1 MATKKK
7 VNDPITVLIDTEPEQ
22 PNLMDSTW
30 EIKLVDL
37 ATNVFTDISNDV
49 TVQELQDNTISNYSS
64 IPSASSTAL
73 AGTRVVNVTNGSE
86 IKDSDFI
93 EFENHS
99 TAYKIV
105 SHSIAAGDGYIKLD
119 KDLTHDVAAGEFIKR
134 VQNTGSY
141 TFTHSISAVGR
152 YAYIITNRESDPNI
166 DLLSQTI
173 EVVLYDIDDVY
184 EQNEDILTAVGS
196 AKDNSKIIV

>member
-49 TVQELQDNTISNYSS
+49 TVQELQDNTISDYSS

-73 AGTRVVNVTNGSE
+73 AGTRVVNVTNASE

-93 EFENHS
+93 EFQNHS
-99 TAYKIV
+99 TAYKVV

-119 KDLTHDVAAGEFIKR
+119 KDLTHDVAAGEYIKR
-134 VQNTGSY
+134 VQNTEY
-141 TFTHSISAVGR
+141 YLHTEDR
-152 YAYIITNRESDPNI
+152 YVCNRYFF
-166 DLLSQTI
+166 L
-173 EVVLYDIDDVY
+173 V
-184 EQNEDILTAVGS
+184 
-196 AKDNSKIIV
+196 